1 MAMTAYTGVQG
12 SGKSYEVVENVI
24 LPNLLKGRRVV
35 TNVAGLKDD
44 LIADYL
50 VGKFEG
56 VRDKLGQ
63 IIHINNDD
71 VTQDNFFPIE
81 NDDEHN
87 ASCIVQGGDI
97 VILDECWRWFATG
110 DRLAPAHM
118 KFFRMHRHFL
128 HPVSGVSCDI
138 VLIVQVID
146 DLMVK
151 VKKVVEKNFLMQK
164 HKDLGMP
171 NRYVVR
177 IYTGY
182 RQTEAA
188 FINDYQRSYNP
199 EIFSLYSSYSQAK
212 TDVSAKEEAADSR
225 GNLFNRKIIKYGMP
239 LAVLMILG
247 AGFYMWKFF
256 HPEPKNSVPVAVG
269 NQAGSQ
275 AGSVAPVV
283 AKPVDPVV
291 DQWRVVGFYQARI
304 GTVFVLA
311 DANNKTRYLV
321 NPPNYK
327 LSGLEAEVVL
337 PDGGVVTR
345 WGMSKP

>member
-35 TNVAGLKDD
+35 TNVAGLKDE

-50 VGKFEG
+50 VEKHEAD
-56 VRDKLGQ
+56 RAKLGQ
-63 IIHINNDD
+63 IVHITNDD
-71 VTQDNFFPIE
+71 VTRDNFFPVE
-81 NDDEHN
+81 NDDAHN
-87 ASCIVQGGDI
+87 AACIVRGGDI

-110 DRLAPAHM
+110 DKLAPAHM

-128 HPVSGVSCDI
+128 HPVTGVSCDI

-199 EIFSLYSSYSQAK
+199 EIFALYSSYSQAK

-225 GNLFNRKIIKYGMP
+225 GNLFNRRIIKYGMP
-239 LAVLMILG
+239 FAVVMILG
-247 AGFYMWKFF
+247 AGFYMWRFF
-256 HPEPKNSVPVAVG
+256 HPAAKVPDSTSLA
-269 NQAGSQ
+269 QKQEAPPTI
-275 AGSVAPVV
+275 APV
-283 AKPVDPVV
+283 KPVDPVV
-291 DQWRVVGFYQARI
+291 ERWRVVGFYQART
-304 GTVFVLA
+304 GTVFALA
-311 DANNKTRYLV
+311 DANNRMRYLV
-321 NPPNYK
+321 NPPNFK
-327 LSGLEAEVVL
+327 LSGLEAEVVM
-337 PDGGVVTR
+337 PDGGVATR